1 MSKGTKSSTTSI
13 PQYQE
18 DAQKDVY
25 ALARQA
31 SAPGSFTPIR
41 NPLDYVAGENQLDR
55 TVENMALGLQRDP
68 NLANLQNVAGM
79 SAPMV
84 NPASVGNLTPGLLSN
99 TGLLR
104 NTDLTPYQNPFQEQ
118 VIDNTLLDLDRARQM
133 AVGQDQDRA
142 ISAGAFGG
150 SRSGVLEAETNRNFA
165 DRAADISSRLRQQG
179 FDRATQLAEG
189 DIARQT
195 SADQFNL
202 GRQMSADQFN
212 LGFDQRAALMN
223 PELALRDRA
232 MDANIYGQLVDQPYQ
247 QIGLLSGLAGRDRS
261 IEQAQKDAQFN
272 EFMRRQNDPAR
283 RLGLLT
289 SGVSGVPILPT
300 TTDRKKTGFG
310 DVLAAGAQIAGGFLG
325 SDKRMKTNVKKLGTV
340 NGINIYSWT
349 WNKLAQSMGWD
360 KKYQYNVGV
369 MAQEVKHIPGAV
381 QEDENGYL
389 LVNYG
394 VL

>member
-1 MSKGTKSSTTSI
+1 MSKGAQTSTTSI

-31 SAPGSFTPIR
+31 SAPGSFMPIR

-55 TVENMALGLQRDP
+55 TVENMALGLQQDP

-84 NPASVGNLTPGLLSN
+84 DTASVGNLTPGLLSN
-99 TGLLR
+99 T
-104 NTDLTPYQNPFQEQ
+104 DLTPYQNPFQQQ

-179 FDRATQLAEG
+179 FDRATRLAEG
-189 DIARQT
+189 DIGRQT
-195 SADQFNL
+195 
-202 GRQMSADQFN
+202 SADQFN

-232 MDANIYGQLVDQPYQ
+232 MDANLYGQLVDQPYR

-310 DVLAAGAQIAGGFLG
+310 DVLGALAQIGGAYAGGLGSSMGRG
-325 SDKRMKTNVKKLGTV
+325 SDKRMKTNIKKLGTV

>member
-1 MSKGTKSSTTSI
+1 MSKGAKTSTTSI

-31 SAPGSFTPIR
+31 SAPGSFTPIM
-41 NPLDYVAGENQLDR
+41 NPLDYVAGKNNLDV
-55 TVENMALGLQRDP
+55 TVENMARGLQRDP

-99 TGLLR
+99 T
-104 NTDLTPYQNPFQEQ
+104 DLTPYQNPFQQQ

-179 FDRATQLAEG
+179 FDRATRLAEG
-189 DIARQT
+189 DI
-195 SADQFNL
+195 

>member
-1 MSKGTKSSTTSI
+1 MSKGAQTSTTSI

-31 SAPGSFTPIR
+31 SAPGSFTPIM
-41 NPLDYVAGENQLDR
+41 NPLDYVAGKNNLDV
-55 TVENMALGLQRDP
+55 TVENMARGLQRDP

-99 TGLLR
+99 T
-104 NTDLTPYQNPFQEQ
+104 DLTPYQNPFQQQ

-179 FDRATQLAEG
+179 FDRATRLAEG

-195 SADQFNL
+195 
-202 GRQMSADQFN
+202 SADQFN

-232 MDANIYGQLVDQPYQ
+232 MDANIYGQLVDQPYR

-261 IEQAQKDAQFN
+261 IQQAQKDAQFD

-289 SGVSGVPILPT
+289 SAVSGVPILPT

-310 DVLAAGAQIAGGFLG
+310 DVLGAFADIGASFAGGLGGSMGRG
-325 SDKRMKTNVKKLGTV
+325 SDKRMKTNIKKLGTV

>member
-1 MSKGTKSSTTSI
+1 MSKGAKTSTTSI

-31 SAPGSFTPIR
+31 SAPGSFTPII
-41 NPLDYVAGENQLDR
+41 NPLDYVAGKNNLDV
-55 TVENMALGLQRDP
+55 TVENMARGLQRDP

-84 NPASVGNLTPGLLSN
+84 DTASVGNLTPGLLSN
-99 TGLLR
+99 T
-104 NTDLTPYQNPFQEQ
+104 DLTPYQNPFQQQ

-165 DRAADISSRLRQQG
+165 DRAANRVATLRQNM
-179 FDRATQLAEG
+179 FDRATRLAEG
-189 DIARQT
+189 DI
-195 SADQFNL
+195 

-212 LGFDQRAALMN
+212 LGFGQRAALMN

-261 IEQAQKDAQFN
+261 IEQAEKDAQFN

-310 DVLAAGAQIAGGFLG
+310 DIISGGLQLGGMIAPFF
-325 SDKRMKTNVKKLGTV
+325 SDKRLKTNIKKLGTV

-349 WNKLAQSMGWD
+349 WNKIAQSMGID
-360 KKYQYNVGV
+360 KKYPYNVGV

>member
-1 MSKGTKSSTTSI
+1 MSKGAKTSTTSI

-31 SAPGSFTPIR
+31 SAPGSFTPIM
-41 NPLDYVAGENQLDR
+41 NPLDYVAGKNNLDV
-55 TVENMALGLQRDP
+55 TVENMARGLQRDP

-84 NPASVGNLTPGLLSN
+84 DTASVGNLTPGLLSN
-99 TGLLR
+99 T
-104 NTDLTPYQNPFQEQ
+104 DLTPYQNPFQQQ

-165 DRAADISSRLRQQG
+165 DRAANRVATLRQNM
-179 FDRATQLAEG
+179 FDRATRLAEG
-189 DIARQT
+189 DI
-195 SADQFNL
+195 

>member
-1 MSKGTKSSTTSI
+1 MSKGAKTSTTSI

-31 SAPGSFTPIR
+31 SAPGSFTPIM
-41 NPLDYVAGENQLDR
+41 NPLDYVAGKNNLDV
-55 TVENMALGLQRDP
+55 TVENMARGLQRDP

-84 NPASVGNLTPGLLSN
+84 DTASVGNLTPGLLSN
-99 TGLLR
+99 T
-104 NTDLTPYQNPFQEQ
+104 DLTPYQNPFQQQ

-165 DRAADISSRLRQQG
+165 DRAANRVATLRQNM
-179 FDRATQLAEG
+179 FDRATRLAEG
-189 DIARQT
+189 DI
-195 SADQFNL
+195 

-212 LGFDQRAALMN
+212 LGFGQRAALMN

-310 DVLAAGAQIAGGFLG
+310 DVLAAGAQMGAAFLG
-325 SDKRMKTNVKKLGTV
+325 SDKRMKTNIKKLGTV

>member
-1 MSKGTKSSTTSI
+1 MSKGAQTSTTSI

-31 SAPGSFTPIR
+31 SAPGSFTPII
-41 NPLDYVAGENQLDR
+41 NPLDYVAGKNNLDV
-55 TVENMALGLQRDP
+55 TVENMARGLQRDP

-84 NPASVGNLTPGLLSN
+84 DTASVGNLTPGLLSN
-99 TGLLR
+99 T
-104 NTDLTPYQNPFQEQ
+104 DLTPYQNPFQQQ

-165 DRAADISSRLRQQG
+165 DRAANRVATLRQNM
-179 FDRATQLAEG
+179 FDRATRLAEG
-189 DIARQT
+189 DI
-195 SADQFNL
+195 

>member
-1 MSKGTKSSTTSI
+1 MSKGAKTSTTSI

-31 SAPGSFTPIR
+31 SAPGSFMPIR

-55 TVENMALGLQRDP
+55 TVENMALGLQQDP

-84 NPASVGNLTPGLLSN
+84 DTASVGNLTPGLLSN
-99 TGLLR
+99 T
-104 NTDLTPYQNPFQEQ
+104 DLTPYQNPFQQQ

-165 DRAADISSRLRQQG
+165 DRAANRVATLRQNM
-179 FDRATQLAEG
+179 FDRATRLAEG
-189 DIARQT
+189 DI
-195 SADQFNL
+195 

-212 LGFDQRAALMN
+212 LGFGQRAALMN

-232 MDANIYGQLVDQPYQ
+232 MDANIYGQLVDQPYR

-289 SGVSGVPILPT
+289 SGVSGVPILPS

-310 DVLAAGAQIAGGFLG
+310 DVLGAVADIGASFAG
-325 SDKRMKTNVKKLGTV
+325 SDKRMKTNIKKLGTV

>member
-1 MSKGTKSSTTSI
+1 MSKGAKTSTTSI

-31 SAPGSFTPIR
+31 SAPGSFTPIM
-41 NPLDYVAGENQLDR
+41 NPLDYVAGKNNLDV
-55 TVENMALGLQRDP
+55 TVENMARGLQRDP

-84 NPASVGNLTPGLLSN
+84 DTASVGNLTPGLLSN
-99 TGLLR
+99 T
-104 NTDLTPYQNPFQEQ
+104 DLTPYQNPFQQQ

-165 DRAADISSRLRQQG
+165 DRAANRVATLRQNM
-179 FDRATQLAEG
+179 FDRATRLAEG
-189 DIARQT
+189 DI
-195 SADQFNL
+195 

-289 SGVSGVPILPT
+289 SGVSGVPILT
-300 TTDRKKTGFG
+300 STTDRKKTGFG
-310 DVLAAGAQIAGGFLG
+310 DVLGALADIGASFAG
-325 SDKRMKTNVKKLGTV
+325 SDKRMKTNIKKLGTV

>member
-1 MSKGTKSSTTSI
+1 MSKGAKTSTTSI

-31 SAPGSFTPIR
+31 SAPGSFMPIR

-55 TVENMALGLQRDP
+55 TVENMALGLQQDP

-84 NPASVGNLTPGLLSN
+84 DTASVGNLTPGLLSN
-99 TGLLR
+99 T
-104 NTDLTPYQNPFQEQ
+104 DLTPYQNPFQQQ

-179 FDRATQLAEG
+179 FDRATRLAEG
-189 DIARQT
+189 DIGRQT
-195 SADQFNL
+195 
-202 GRQMSADQFN
+202 SADQFN

-232 MDANIYGQLVDQPYQ
+232 MDANLYGQLVDQPYR

-272 EFMRRQNDPAR
+272 EFMRRQNDQAR

-300 TTDRKKTGFG
+300 TTNRKKTGFG
-310 DVLAAGAQIAGGFLG
+310 DVLGAVANIGASFAGGMG
-325 SDKRMKTNVKKLGTV
+325 SDKRMKTNIKKLGTV

>member
-1 MSKGTKSSTTSI
+1 MSKGAKTSTTSI

-31 SAPGSFTPIR
+31 SAPGSFTPIM
-41 NPLDYVAGENQLDR
+41 NPLDYVAGKNNLDV
-55 TVENMALGLQRDP
+55 TVENMARGLQRDP

-84 NPASVGNLTPGLLSN
+84 DTASVGNLTPGLLSN
-99 TGLLR
+99 T
-104 NTDLTPYQNPFQEQ
+104 DLTPYQNPFQQQ

-165 DRAADISSRLRQQG
+165 DRAANRVATLRQNM
-179 FDRATQLAEG
+179 FDRATRLAEG
-189 DIARQT
+189 DI
-195 SADQFNL
+195 

-212 LGFDQRAALMN
+212 LGFGQRAALMN

-261 IEQAQKDAQFN
+261 IEQAEKDAQFN

-325 SDKRMKTNVKKLGTV
+325 SDKRMKTNIKKLGMV

>member
-1 MSKGTKSSTTSI
+1 MSKGAKTSTTSI

-31 SAPGSFTPIR
+31 SAPGSFTPIM
-41 NPLDYVAGENQLDR
+41 NPLDYVAGKNNLDV
-55 TVENMALGLQRDP
+55 TVENMARGLQRDP

-165 DRAADISSRLRQQG
+165 DRAANRVATLRQNM
-179 FDRATQLAEG
+179 FDRATRLAEG
-189 DIARQT
+189 DI
-195 SADQFNL
+195 

-289 SGVSGVPILPT
+289 SGVSGVPILPS

-325 SDKRMKTNVKKLGTV
+325 SDKRMKTNIKKLGMV

>member
-1 MSKGTKSSTTSI
+1 MSKGAQTSTTSI

-165 DRAADISSRLRQQG
+165 DRAANRVATLRQNM
-179 FDRATQLAEG
+179 FDRATRLAEG
-189 DIARQT
+189 DI
-195 SADQFNL
+195 

>member
-1 MSKGTKSSTTSI
+1 MSKGAQTSTTSI

-25 ALARQA
+25 ALARDVTSPYAFQ
-31 SAPGSFTPIR
+31 PLR
-41 NPLDYVAGENQLDR
+41 NPLDFVAGKNQLDR
-55 TVENMALGLQRDP
+55 TVEKMALGLQQDTNP
-68 NLANLQNVAGM
+68 NLASLQNVAVD

-84 NPASVGNLTPGLLSN
+84 DTASVGNLTPGLLSN
-99 TGLLR
+99 T
-104 NTDLTPYQNPFQEQ
+104 DLTPYQNPFQQQ

-179 FDRATQLAEG
+179 FDRATRLAEG

-195 SADQFNL
+195 
-202 GRQMSADQFN
+202 SADQFN

-232 MDANIYGQLVDQPYQ
+232 MDANIYGQLVDQPYR

-261 IEQAQKDAQFN
+261 IEQAQKDAQFD

-289 SGVSGVPILPT
+289 SAVSGVPILPT

-310 DVLAAGAQIAGGFLG
+310 DVLGAFADIGATFAGGLGSGMGRG
-325 SDKRMKTNVKKLGTV
+325 SDKRMKTNFKKLGTV

>member
-1 MSKGTKSSTTSI
+1 MSKGAQTSTTSI

-31 SAPGSFTPIR
+31 SAPGSFTPIM
-41 NPLDYVAGENQLDR
+41 NPLDYVAGKNNLDV
-55 TVENMALGLQRDP
+55 TVENMARGLQRDP

-99 TGLLR
+99 T
-104 NTDLTPYQNPFQEQ
+104 DLTPYQNPFQQQ

-179 FDRATQLAEG
+179 FDRATRLAEG
-189 DIARQT
+189 DI
-195 SADQFNL
+195 

-261 IEQAQKDAQFN
+261 IEQAEKDAQFN

-310 DVLAAGAQIAGGFLG
+310 DVLGAFADIGASFAG
-325 SDKRMKTNVKKLGTV
+325 SDKRMKTNIKKLGTV

>member
-1 MSKGTKSSTTSI
+1 MSKGAQTSTTSI

-31 SAPGSFTPIR
+31 SAPGSFTPIM
-41 NPLDYVAGENQLDR
+41 NPLDYVAGKNNLDV
-55 TVENMALGLQRDP
+55 TVENMARGLQRDP

-99 TGLLR
+99 T
-104 NTDLTPYQNPFQEQ
+104 DLTPYQNPFQQQ

-179 FDRATQLAEG
+179 FDRATRLAEG
-189 DIARQT
+189 DI
-195 SADQFNL
+195 

-261 IEQAQKDAQFN
+261 IEQAEKDAQFN

-310 DVLAAGAQIAGGFLG
+310 DVLGALAQIGGAYAGGLGMGRG
-325 SDKRMKTNVKKLGTV
+325 SDKRMKTNIKKLGTV

>member
-1 MSKGTKSSTTSI
+1 MSKGAQTSTTSI

-31 SAPGSFTPIR
+31 SAPGSFMPIR

-55 TVENMALGLQRDP
+55 TVENMALGLQQDP

-84 NPASVGNLTPGLLSN
+84 DTASVGNLTPGLLSN
-99 TGLLR
+99 T
-104 NTDLTPYQNPFQEQ
+104 DLTPYQNPFQQQ

-179 FDRATQLAEG
+179 FDRATRLAEG
-189 DIARQT
+189 DIGRQT
-195 SADQFNL
+195 
-202 GRQMSADQFN
+202 SADQFN

-300 TTDRKKTGFG
+300 TTDRKKAGLG
-310 DVLAAGAQIAGGFLG
+310 DILSGGLQLGGMIAPFF
-325 SDKRMKTNVKKLGTV
+325 SDKRLKTNIKKLGTV

-349 WNKLAQSMGWD
+349 WNKIAQSMGID
-360 KKYQYNVGV
+360 KKYPYNVGV

-381 QEDENGYL
+381 QEDKSGYL

>member
-1 MSKGTKSSTTSI
+1 MSKGAKTSTTSI

-31 SAPGSFTPIR
+31 SAPGSFTPIM
-41 NPLDYVAGENQLDR
+41 NPLDYVAGKNNLDV
-55 TVENMALGLQRDP
+55 TVENMARGLQRDP

-84 NPASVGNLTPGLLSN
+84 DTASVGNLTPGLLSN
-99 TGLLR
+99 T
-104 NTDLTPYQNPFQEQ
+104 DLTPYQNPFQQQ

-165 DRAADISSRLRQQG
+165 DRAANRVATLRQNM
-179 FDRATQLAEG
+179 FDRATRLAEG
-189 DIARQT
+189 DI
-195 SADQFNL
+195 

-325 SDKRMKTNVKKLGTV
+325 SDKRMKTNIKKLGTV

>member
-1 MSKGTKSSTTSI
+1 
-13 PQYQE
+13 
-18 DAQKDVY
+18 
-25 ALARQA
+25 
-31 SAPGSFTPIR
+31 
-41 NPLDYVAGENQLDR
+41 
-55 TVENMALGLQRDP
+55 
-68 NLANLQNVAGM
+68 
-79 SAPMV
+79 
-84 NPASVGNLTPGLLSN
+84 
-99 TGLLR
+99 
-104 NTDLTPYQNPFQEQ
+104 
-118 VIDNTLLDLDRARQM
+118 
-133 AVGQDQDRA
+133 
-142 ISAGAFGG
+142 
-150 SRSGVLEAETNRNFA
+150 
-165 DRAADISSRLRQQG
+165 
-179 FDRATQLAEG
+179 
-189 DIARQT
+189 
-195 SADQFNL
+195 
-202 GRQMSADQFN
+202 MSADQFN

-310 DVLAAGAQIAGGFLG
+310 DIISGGLQLGGMIAPFF
-325 SDKRMKTNVKKLGTV
+325 SDKRLKTNIKKLGTV

-349 WNKLAQSMGWD
+349 WNKIAQSMGID
-360 KKYQYNVGV
+360 KKYPYNVGV